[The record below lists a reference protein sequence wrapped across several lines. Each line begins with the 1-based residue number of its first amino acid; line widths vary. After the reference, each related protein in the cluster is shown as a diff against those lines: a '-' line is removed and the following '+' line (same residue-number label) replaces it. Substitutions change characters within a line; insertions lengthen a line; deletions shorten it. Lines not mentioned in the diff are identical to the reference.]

1 MEMLSSRLARP
12 IRVLRWPSGMYAVGV
27 VAGLAG
33 CFVHGPWAMRG
44 GHWRALVG
52 GAGQAESASAQ
63 GTARRLAR
71 ARIMPRSQHPSF

>member
-1 MEMLSSRLARP
+1 MKMSSSRLARLV
-12 IRVLRWPSGMYAVGV
+12 RVLRGRAGMYAVGV

-44 GHWRALVG
+44 GPWRALVG
-52 GAGQAESASAQ
+52 GAGQAEPASAQ
-63 GTARRLAR
+63 GTARRSAR